1 MQKFFL
7 NSIQYKVLKVI
18 PNLLTIFRFF
28 LVYPIVLFILDN
40 NFLWA
45 IFLYILA
52 AITDFF
58 DGLIA
63 RKFDPISEFGKIAD
77 PISDKTLILGA
88 LISLSLIGEIDSIMA
103 FIILGRDVFVIVGFI
118 LASLLVKDYEV
129 RPHFSGKLN
138 ALFLMVY
145 LGLIII
151 NASGFFIL
159 REIIFFLEILLII
172 TIILSIY
179 NYLKY
184 PGRAV
189 FKQIF

>member
-1 MQKFFL
+1 MFR
-7 NSIQYKVLKVI
+7 VL

-45 IFLYILA
+45 ILLYILA

-63 RKFDPISEFGKIAD
+63 RKYDLVSEFGKIAD

-138 ALFLMVY
+138 ALFL
-145 LGLIII
+145 IC
-151 NASGFFIL
+151 
-159 REIIFFLEILLII
+159 LLY
-172 TIILSIY
+172 TSPSPRDSR
-179 NYLKY
+179 KSRM
-184 PGRAV
+184 PSSA
-189 FKQIF
+189 

>member
-1 MQKFFL
+1 MFR
-7 NSIQYKVLKVI
+7 VL

-45 IFLYILA
+45 ILLYILA

-63 RKFDPISEFGKIAD
+63 RKYDLVSEFGKIAD

-129 RPHFSGKLN
+129 KPHFSGKLN

-151 NASGFFIL
+151 NASGYFIL
-159 REIIFFLEILLII
+159 KEIIAFLEILLIV
-172 TIILSIY
+172 TIISVSYTHLTLPTKRI
-179 NYLKY
+179 
-184 PGRAV
+184 V
-189 FKQIF
+189 

>member
-1 MQKFFL
+1 
-7 NSIQYKVLKVI
+7 
-18 PNLLTIFRFF
+18 
-28 LVYPIVLFILDN
+28 
-40 NFLWA
+40 
-45 IFLYILA
+45 LA

-63 RKFDPISEFGKIAD
+63 RKYDLVIEFGKIAD

-129 RPHFSGKLN
+129 KPHFSGKLN

-151 NASGFFIL
+151 NASGYFIL
-159 REIIFFLEILLII
+159 KEIITFLEILLIV

>member
-63 RKFDPISEFGKIAD
+63 RKFDLISEFGKIAD

>member
-1 MQKFFL
+1 M
-7 NSIQYKVLKVI
+7 LKTI
-18 PNLLTIFRFF
+18 PNILTIFRFF
-28 LVYPIVLFILDN
+28 LVYPIVLFILDS

-45 IFLYILA
+45 ILLYVLA
-52 AITDFF
+52 ALTDFF

-63 RKFDPISEFGKIAD
+63 RKFNYISDFGKIAD

-88 LISLSLIGEIDSIMA
+88 LISLSLIGEIDLLMA
-103 FIILGRDVFVIVGFI
+103 FLILGRDVFVIVGFI

-129 RPHFSGKLN
+129 EPHITGKIN

-151 NASGFFIL
+151 NASGFIVL
-159 REIIFFLEILLII
+159 SEITTSRKILLII

-184 PGRAV
+184 PG
-189 FKQIF
+189 KKNIKKIF

>member
-1 MQKFFL
+1 ML
-7 NSIQYKVLKVI
+7 RVL

-45 IFLYILA
+45 ILLYILA

-58 DGLIA
+58 DGSIA
-63 RKFDPISEFGKIAD
+63 RKYDLVSEFGKIAD

-88 LISLSLIGEIDSIMA
+88 LISLSLIGEIDSFMA
-103 FIILGRDVFVIVGFI
+103 FVILGRDVFVIVGFI

-151 NASGFFIL
+151 NASGYFIL
-159 REIIFFLEILLII
+159 KEIITFLEILLIV

>member
-1 MQKFFL
+1 MKNFVMFLTISRLISGPIIFFL
-7 NSIQYKVLKVI
+7 ANVFEQYLIAFV
-18 PNLLTIFRFF
+18 
-28 LVYPIVLFILDN
+28 
-40 NFLWA
+40 
-45 IFLYILA
+45 IFLLSA
-52 AITDFF
+52 VTDFF

-63 RKFDPISEFGKIAD
+63 RKYDLVSEFGKIAD

-151 NASGFFIL
+151 NASGYFIL
-159 REIIFFLEILLII
+159 KEIITFLEILLIV

>member
-1 MQKFFL
+1 M
-7 NSIQYKVLKVI
+7 LKII
-18 PNLLTIFRFF
+18 PNILTIFRFF

-45 IFLYILA
+45 ILLYILA

-63 RKFDPISEFGKIAD
+63 RKFNFVSEFGKVAD

-88 LISLSLIGEIDSIMA
+88 LISLSLIGEIDLLMA
-103 FIILGRDVFVIVGFI
+103 FIILGRDVFVIFGFI

-129 RPHFSGKLN
+129 RPHFSGKVN
-138 ALFLMVY
+138 ALFLMTY

-151 NASGFFIL
+151 NASGFYIFSEVIFIL
-159 REIIFFLEILLII
+159 ELLLII
-172 TIILSIY
+172 TVFLSIY
-179 NYLKY
+179 HYLIY
-184 PGRAV
+184 PGKEV

>member
-63 RKFDPISEFGKIAD
+63 RKFDLISEFGKIAD

-88 LISLSLIGEIDSIMA
+88 LISLSLNW
-103 FIILGRDVFVIVGFI
+103 RDRLNNGF
-118 LASLLVKDYEV
+118 YNF
-129 RPHFSGKLN
+129 RQRCFCYCWFYFSFSFSKRL
-138 ALFLMVY
+138 
-145 LGLIII
+145 
-151 NASGFFIL
+151 
-159 REIIFFLEILLII
+159 
-172 TIILSIY
+172 
-179 NYLKY
+179 
-184 PGRAV
+184 
-189 FKQIF
+189 

>member
-1 MQKFFL
+1 M
-7 NSIQYKVLKVI
+7 LKII
-18 PNLLTIFRFF
+18 PNILTIFRFF
-28 LVYPIVLFILDN
+28 LVYPIVLFILDS

-45 IFLYILA
+45 ILLYILA

-63 RKFDPISEFGKIAD
+63 RKFNFVSEFGKIAD

-88 LISLSLIGEIDSIMA
+88 LISLSLIGEIDLLMA

-129 RPHFSGKLN
+129 RPHFSGKVN
-138 ALFLMVY
+138 ALFLMTY

-151 NASGFFIL
+151 NASGFYIFSEVIFIL
-159 REIIFFLEILLII
+159 ELLLII
-172 TIILSIY
+172 TIFLSIY
-179 NYLKY
+179 H
-184 PGRAV
+184 
-189 FKQIF
+189 

>member
-1 MQKFFL
+1 MF
-7 NSIQYKVLKVI
+7 KVL

-45 IFLYILA
+45 ILLYILA

-63 RKFDPISEFGKIAD
+63 RKYDLVSEFGKIAD

-118 LASLLVKDYEV
+118 LASLLVKSEV
-129 RPHFSGKLN
+129 
-138 ALFLMVY
+138 
-145 LGLIII
+145 
-151 NASGFFIL
+151 
-159 REIIFFLEILLII
+159 
-172 TIILSIY
+172 
-179 NYLKY
+179 
-184 PGRAV
+184 
-189 FKQIF
+189 

>member
-1 MQKFFL
+1 M
-7 NSIQYKVLKVI
+7 LKTI

-45 IFLYILA
+45 ILLYFLA

-63 RKFDPISEFGKIAD
+63 RRYDYISDFGKIAD

-88 LISLSLIGEIDSIMA
+88 LISLSLIGEIDLLMA
-103 FIILGRDVFVIVGFI
+103 FMILGRDVFVIVGFI

-129 RPHFSGKLN
+129 KPHITGKIN
-138 ALFLMVY
+138 ALFLMIY

-151 NASGFFIL
+151 NASGFLIFS
-159 REIIFFLEILLII
+159 EIITSLEILLII
-172 TIILSIY
+172 SIITSLSLIH
-179 NYLKY
+179 
-184 PGRAV
+184 
-189 FKQIF
+189 I

>member
-1 MQKFFL
+1 ML
-7 NSIQYKVLKVI
+7 RVL

-45 IFLYILA
+45 ILLYILA

-58 DGLIA
+58 DGSIA
-63 RKFDPISEFGKIAD
+63 RKYDLVSEFGKIAD

-151 NASGFFIL
+151 NASGYFIL
-159 REIIFFLEILLII
+159 KEIITFLEILLIF

>member
-1 MQKFFL
+1 M
-7 NSIQYKVLKVI
+7 LKII
-18 PNLLTIFRFF
+18 PNILTIFRFF

-45 IFLYILA
+45 ILLYILA

-63 RKFDPISEFGKIAD
+63 RKFNFVSEFGKIAD

-88 LISLSLIGEIDSIMA
+88 LISLSLIGEIDLLMA

-129 RPHFSGKLN
+129 KPHFSGKVN
-138 ALFLMVY
+138 ALFLMTY

-151 NASGFFIL
+151 NASGFYIFSEVIFIL
-159 REIIFFLEILLII
+159 ELLLII
-172 TIILSIY
+172 L
-179 NYLKY
+179 L
-184 PGRAV
+184 PR
-189 FKQIF
+189 

>member
-1 MQKFFL
+1 M
-7 NSIQYKVLKVI
+7 LKII
-18 PNLLTIFRFF
+18 PNILTTFRFF

-45 IFLYILA
+45 ILLYILA

-63 RKFDPISEFGKIAD
+63 RKFNFVSEFGKIAD

-88 LISLSLIGEIDSIMA
+88 LISLSLIGEIDLLMA

-129 RPHFSGKLN
+129 KPHFSGKVN
-138 ALFLMVY
+138 ALFLMTY

-151 NASGFFIL
+151 NASGFNIFSEVIFIL
-159 REIIFFLEILLII
+159 ELLLFISVF
-172 TIILSIY
+172 LSIY
-179 NYLKY
+179 YYLKY
-184 PGRAV
+184 PGKGV

>member
-1 MQKFFL
+1 M
-7 NSIQYKVLKVI
+7 LKII
-18 PNLLTIFRFF
+18 PNILTIFRFF

-45 IFLYILA
+45 ILLYILA

-63 RKFDPISEFGKIAD
+63 RKFNFVSEFGKIAD

-88 LISLSLIGEIDSIMA
+88 LISLSLIGEIDLLMA

-129 RPHFSGKLN
+129 KPHFSGKVN
-138 ALFLMVY
+138 ALFLMTY

-151 NASGFFIL
+151 NASGFNIFSEVIFIL
-159 REIIFFLEILLII
+159 ELLLFISVF
-172 TIILSIY
+172 LSIY
-179 NYLKY
+179 YYLKY
-184 PGRAV
+184 PGKGV